1 MQEWSENTDFLMYLT
16 HIQGNSVISEKFVKT
31 LKAKIYTKWRLM
43 RPNLILVIIISLTK
57 QLLIVIILLLL
68 KKARPMLKAPT

>member
-31 LKAKIYTKWRLM
+31 KKKLKSTQ
-43 RPNLILVIIISLTK
+43 NGD
-57 QLLIVIILLLL
+57 
-68 KKARPMLKAPT
+68 